1 MHTVNSY
8 DPTKYY
14 PRFYK
19 ELGCQG
25 GYQVRLE
32 VHKYVEASEGD
43 FTLYPLNQEIAY
55 LSALSLSLEGNG
67 EIDDPITKSTLQF
80 SIVEDVFKSD
90 TLHTKY
96 NDFTELFTP
105 DATAYLVI
113 LRTRTDDSE
122 QWLDRWRGYITP
134 DSWEEDLDA
143 YGQIHITA
151 RDNIGHLA
159 DIDFDYT
166 HESDTITIE
175 NLIIQA
181 MARIA
186 MPMELRI
193 NTDNDGAAVSVVGGD
208 VDVMRASVSLK
219 AFEGKSWLVAV
230 EDVLASLGMT
240 MRYTDNASVTVM
252 HLANLPL
259 YGSTQEQMPLAPLFH
274 GGSKMLVPAYREI
287 TSVCDYGAEPDIEID
302 LRRGLEY
309 GEESIYNWSFK
320 STENDIFDDSGT
332 GTITPIVGTREEGW
346 LEGSRLMKP
355 APYIDALTKIEGEET
370 ADLPLIA
377 ANDSSGAVY
386 AAYRMLVGS
395 SNVTLKIKMSDAYT
409 FSQGKIGRVIVGGTL
424 YTTVYVMLE
433 NDGVDNYWDGKKWS
447 TDLKALTFEGND
459 IEIALTGEDIK
470 PGAAIT
476 VFFDKVEYKGQMIG
490 LCNGIYARVLSFIAE
505 ANAPLLEKDTITT
518 INSESYN
525 VKADRELAIGAMS
538 QKLAPFKIESY
549 PNALWDLT
557 SHSEFS
563 YFPYQVF
570 LGNDHTTTYPL
581 PAIVHRE
588 LLMFHH
594 LAHPMLSGNCSV
606 PEGARFDRLYTY
618 KGVDHILQG
627 GTLDLLSGQM
637 DITLRG
643 FISYDELWGV
653 KASYYLD
660 SIGRRLADSIG
671 RALVIE

>member
-14 PRFYK
+14 LRFHK

-43 FTLYPLNQEIAY
+43 LTAYPRPQEIAY

-80 SIVEDVFKSD
+80 SIVEDVFKAD
-90 TLHTKY
+90 TLGMKF

-105 DATAYLVI
+105 DATAYLVA
-113 LRTRTDDSE
+113 LKTRTDDSE
-122 QWLDRWRGYITP
+122 QWQDRWRGYITP
-134 DSWEEDLDA
+134 DSWEEDLDS
-143 YGQIHITA
+143 YGQIHIAA

-166 HESDTITIE
+166 HESGTISIE
-175 NLIIQA
+175 RLVTEA

-186 MPMELRI
+186 MPMELRF
-193 NTDNDGAAVSVVGGD
+193 NTDNDGAAVAVVGGD
-208 VDVMRASVSLK
+208 VDIMRAAVSLK
-219 AFEGKSWLVAV
+219 AFEGKSWLEAV
-230 EDVLASLGMT
+230 EDALSSLGMT
-240 MRYTDNASVTVM
+240 LRYTDNASVTVM

-259 YGSTQEQMPLAPLFH
+259 YGSTQEQLPLAPLFH

-287 TSVCDYGAEPDIEID
+287 VSECDYGAQTEIEID
-302 LRRGLEY
+302 LRKGLEY
-309 GEESIYNWSFK
+309 GEESIYNWSFE
-320 STENDIFDDSGT
+320 STRDEVFDQAGT
-332 GTITPIVGTREEGW
+332 GAITPIVGIREEGW

-355 APYIDALTKIEGEET
+355 GPFIEALKKIESEET
-370 ADLPLIA
+370 EDLPLIA
-377 ANDSSGAVY
+377 ANDSSGAEY
-386 AAYRMLVGS
+386 AAYRIPVGS
-395 SNVTLKIKMSDAYT
+395 SNVTLRIKMSDAFT
-409 FSQGKIGRVIVGGTL
+409 FYKGEVQRCIGGGTL
-424 YTTVYVMLE
+424 HTSLYILLE
-433 NDGVDNYWDGKKWS
+433 NDGIDNFWDGRKWV
-447 TDLKALTFEGND
+447 TQLKSLSFEGND
-459 IEIALTGEDIK
+459 IEIVMSGEGIT

-476 VFFDKVEYKGQMIG
+476 VFFDKVEYIG
-490 LCNGIYARVLSFIAE
+490 ETIGMASGIYARVLSFTAE
-505 ANAPLLEKDTITT
+505 ANAPLLEKDTIKT
-518 INSESYN
+518 INNESYN

-538 QKLAPFKIESY
+538 QSMMPFKIESY

-557 SHSEFS
+557 SQGEFS

-570 LGNDHTTTYPL
+570 LGKDNTTYPL
-581 PAIVHRE
+581 PAIVHRQ

-618 KGVDHILQG
+618 KGVDYILQG

-660 SIGRRLADSIG
+660 SIGRRLVDSSS